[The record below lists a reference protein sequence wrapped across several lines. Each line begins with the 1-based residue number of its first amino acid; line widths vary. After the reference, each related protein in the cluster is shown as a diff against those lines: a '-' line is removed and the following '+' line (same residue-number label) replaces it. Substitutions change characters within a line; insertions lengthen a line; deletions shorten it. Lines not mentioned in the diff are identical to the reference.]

1 MFVWLAFYPF
11 LVVRSVVNA
20 VPGYLEHCG
29 CNRRE
34 AYVARQG
41 NATMVCVGR
50 CKKYLDERGPGS
62 CPGWRV
68 SLTYCKR
75 SKAKIITV

>member
-1 MFVWLAFYPF
+1 MFVWLPFYPF
-11 LVVRSVVNA
+11 LVVRSVMDA

-34 AYVARQG
+34 AYVAQQG

-50 CKKYLDERGPGS
+50 CKKYLDERGPGW
-62 CPGWRV
+62 GV